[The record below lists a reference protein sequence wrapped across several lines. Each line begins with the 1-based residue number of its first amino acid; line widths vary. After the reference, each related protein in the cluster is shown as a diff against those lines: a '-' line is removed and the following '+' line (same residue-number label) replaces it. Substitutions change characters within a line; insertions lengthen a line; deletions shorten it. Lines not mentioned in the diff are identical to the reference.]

1 MNIEKLDLAN
11 LVGEMM
17 DEIMKLQIFFT
28 FLKCLPPNV
37 PVILLY
43 HLCQSSVILM
53 LEKKC
58 RWRCH

>member
-28 FLKCLPPNV
+28 FLKCCDYTTKCACHFVVPLV
-37 PVILLY
+37 PVI
-43 HLCQSSVILM
+43 
-53 LEKKC
+53 
-58 RWRCH
+58 CHSDVREEM